1 MIALDARERRH
12 TPRAMLDRRHDLF
25 IWQPIGYVHQRRKG
39 RRRAGPVD
47 SVTHG
52 ALALIERLAGT
63 MCTAWGDCSRPHH
76 LRFVDVNHTVHGID
90 RRTTP
95 LRTAVESREYHC
107 LLSYREGVELSA
119 ISEALQ
125 GLQRPFMRR
134 RRSRCEHVFI
144 EFLAG
149 VWLRQIGLRLR
160 RCCDFTGY
168 IALRISMLVN

>member
-25 IWQPIGYVHQRRKG
+25 IWQSIGYVHQRRKG
-39 RRRAGPVD
+39 RRRASPID
-47 SVTHG
+47 SETHG

-76 LRFVDVNHTVHGID
+76 LRLVDVDHTVHGID

-95 LRTAVESREYHC
+95 LRTAVESREKH
-107 LLSYREGVELSA
+107 RQQPNKEEEEQSA

-125 GLQRPFMRR
+125 GLQR
-134 RRSRCEHVFI
+134 
-144 EFLAG
+144 
-149 VWLRQIGLRLR
+149 
-160 RCCDFTGY
+160 
-168 IALRISMLVN
+168 